1 MKRMLGLL
9 AVLFA
14 LSLATMGAVDA
25 QVEEDDL
32 EAVASQ
38 EEAADTDDSAADTL
52 SEVSPIETWEV
63 VVALF
68 IPLVVGFVNRAGWT
82 SQYKNAA
89 LAVVALLVT
98 IGGLWFQGDLDQP
111 EDWATTFMTVLILAF
126 GTYRTLYQALPI
138 PQWLEE
144 KTGGDPMA
152 SSSYNVV
159 K

>member
-82 SQYKNAA
+82 SPPLRWWPCWSP
-89 LAVVALLVT
+89 LAGSGFRAIWT
-98 IGGLWFQGDLDQP
+98 NRRIG
-111 EDWATTFMTVLILAF
+111 
-126 GTYRTLYQALPI
+126 RRR
-138 PQWLEE
+138 
-144 KTGGDPMA
+144 
-152 SSSYNVV
+152 S
-159 K
+159 